1 MHATLFALSTLFAV
15 AFAAP
20 GGNTGATC
28 STGPIQCCNTVEK
41 ASDPTVAKMLGG
53 LGVVVQDVT
62 TPIGLTCS
70 PITVVGVGSG
80 NAWYVARDGVAPMRN
95 NGLRVLH

>member
-1 MHATLFALSTLFAV
+1 MYATVFALSTLFAV

-41 ASDPTVAKMLGG
+41 ASDPAVAKMLGG
-53 LGVVVQDVT
+53 LGVVLQDPNVLVGLSCDPVT
-62 TPIGLTCS
+62 VIG
-70 PITVVGVGSG
+70 GSVTG
-80 NAWYVARDGVAPMRN
+80 QW
-95 NGLRVLH
+95 